1 MINVGFKL
9 GLQSSVDNI
18 IDAGKGA
25 EEGSF
30 YLTSDTHRLYIGAK
44 NGDDAYASA
53 DGTGTNDITLY
64 AYKLIFFH
72 FKLAHNGILA
82 YNINAYRGEFN
93 DF

>member
-44 NGDDAYASA
+44 NENCLLFS
-53 DGTGTNDITLY
+53 L
-64 AYKLIFFH
+64 
-72 FKLAHNGILA
+72 
-82 YNINAYRGEFN
+82 
-93 DF
+93 